1 MRSLNLS
8 SPGVLNWPVLRS
20 SLLRSLILVLAFAV
34 GGVIA
39 ASPGATPTLAAPAS
53 ERPAW
58 LDLPLADARTG
69 ETFTLGS
76 FVGKTVY
83 VEPMATWCTNCRQQ
97 LGVVRD
103 VHAQLDPDR
112 YVFVGLSV
120 ETDLP
125 SEELARYAD
134 AQGWPWTFAV
144 MSPELLQQ
152 LSATYGL
159 TIGNPPS
166 TPHFI
171 IGPDGTTS
179 ELSTG
184 IHPAP
189 EILTDLAPG

>member
-1 MRSLNLS
+1 L
-8 SPGVLNWPVLRS
+8 P
-20 SLLRSLILVLAFAV
+20 LLRSLLLAIVLAA
-34 GGVIA
+34 GGAMA
-39 ASPGATPTLAAPAS
+39 AAPSGTAPTLAAPAL

-69 ETFTLGS
+69 ETFSLGS
-76 FVGKTVY
+76 FAGKTVY

-125 SEELARYAD
+125 REELAHYVD
-134 AQGWPWTFAV
+134 EQNWPWTFAV
-144 MSPELLQQ
+144 MSPEILQQ

-179 ELSTG
+179 DLSTG
-184 IHPAP
+184 IHPAQD
-189 EILTDLAPG
+189 ILTDLAPG